1 MTWIQRLFVCK
12 SMIANIT
19 KVKVL
24 SKDKRGKKKTES
36 TQGNERYCFM
46 LKEIDEKEY
55 TFPNSDMSLI
65 LEDLLQKIVIELSN
79 DKCPKK

>member
-12 SMIANIT
+12 SMIGYIT

-24 SKDKRGKKKTES
+24 SKDKRGKNRES
-36 TQGNERYCFM
+36 TQRNERYCFM

>member
-12 SMIANIT
+12 SMIGYIT

-24 SKDKRGKKKTES
+24 SKDKRGKNTES
-36 TQGNERYCFM
+36 TQRNERYCFM